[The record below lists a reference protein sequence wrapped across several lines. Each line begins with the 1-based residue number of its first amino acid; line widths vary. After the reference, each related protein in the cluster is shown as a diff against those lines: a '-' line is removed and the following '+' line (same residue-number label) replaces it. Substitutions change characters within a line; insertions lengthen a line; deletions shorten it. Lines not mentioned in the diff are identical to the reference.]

1 MTENE
6 LLAEL
11 VAELKFEA
19 MRPDEVT
26 IQMLADASGMSLK
39 AAAYRLN
46 QKVAA
51 GELTRRQT
59 NVNGKC
65 TNVYR
70 KA

>member
-11 VAELKFEA
+11 VAELKVEA

-39 AAAYRLN
+39 AAAYQLN